1 MSFGH
6 FVLSGLS
13 FIVFFF
19 VLGASHL
26 ACSNDESWVRFCDL
40 PTLVMLWLMVVW
52 VMFLDLFAWGIWHLV
67 CPSGFC
73 YSGFHHSRF
82 QGSSIANSI
91 IVGFVLPLRALV
103 ICYSRFQGSTIVGF
117 HCSESCSAIASST
130 EAGLGHSL
138 QRVLW
143 LCHSDF
149 HHSDLANHTC
159 PASQSRE

>member
-1 MSFGH
+1 MGRGLVDLLLTPTREGRKFFCPCHHLGDNPQLGELEVQCFHYYFSYHLSSSEGMLRGSNKEVRDTSFGH

-40 PTLVMLWLMVVW
+40 PTLVMLWLVVVW

-82 QGSSIANSI
+82 
-91 IVGFVLPLRALV
+91 
-103 ICYSRFQGSTIVGF
+103 
-117 HCSESCSAIASST
+117 
-130 EAGLGHSL
+130 
-138 QRVLW
+138 
-143 LCHSDF
+143 
-149 HHSDLANHTC
+149 
-159 PASQSRE
+159 